1 MCSSRP
7 VAAGLE
13 PSHIGVVSW
22 LMKRQLWAGVTHI
35 PSPGVRFG
43 HPALRSLRGNCASP
57 SWLRWLP
64 RPARGHGRPR
74 PGRPA
79 REACVPADPWP
90 QAWSL
95 RNTPSTTKDVDC
107 ILKPSGF
114 GQAASLPPL
123 VNRQAVLRG
132 LVTPRHAAGE
142 ARAACHPPFAPWPP
156 TRVGSG
162 LRHAAGEAR
171 AACHPGR
178 PASTSIRADRAT
190 TPQRPHAIGRPE
202 GGRPGGGPASP
213 AGPGMARRALKNQAR
228 RALKPHG
235 RQRCGRGRSRAALG
249 LPGGSGP
256 RGADSGCERDSQRVD

>member
-1 MCSSRP
+1 MRVDSLLNERPLVRSGSPVSPSRTFASAF
-7 VAAGLE
+7 VASAHSE
-13 PSHIGVVSW
+13 
-22 LMKRQLWAGVTHI
+22 AT
-35 PSPGVRFG
+35 
-43 HPALRSLRGNCASP
+43 ALRHPGFAGCL
-57 SWLRWLP
+57 
-64 RPARGHGRPR
+64 GRLGDTGDPDL
-74 PGRPA
+74 GRPA

-190 TPQRPHAIGRPE
+190 TPQRPHALGRPE